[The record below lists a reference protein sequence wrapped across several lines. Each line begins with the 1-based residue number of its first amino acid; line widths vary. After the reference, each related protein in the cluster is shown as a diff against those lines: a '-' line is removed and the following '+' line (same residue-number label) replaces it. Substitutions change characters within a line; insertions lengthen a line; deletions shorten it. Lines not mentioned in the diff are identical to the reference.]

1 MIPSSKLFIAI
12 NLYTFLLTVWLTR
25 GGCKLGVMKPKEKFN
40 MIQHSDRRALEQSK
54 RALGTRKEKRK
65 FIGED
70 PIKGKAPF
78 SSYGAANQCSK
89 SRFSTILCKTPID
102 NWIFQ
107 TIPDTSYHSEW
118 NTINLTKP
126 WLIFTKLRNFFRL
139 QRYIHS
145 ETWQNSQI
153 FNFFYTLQESIRSW
167 L

>member
-1 MIPSSKLFIAI
+1 
-12 NLYTFLLTVWLTR
+12 
-25 GGCKLGVMKPKEKFN
+25 

-118 NTINLTKP
+118 NTINLSHDSSLRSYAISFAYNDTFTPKP
-126 WLIFTKLRNFFRL
+126 GRTLKYLISFIRYKSRLDHDCNFSLSIFL
-139 QRYIHS
+139 TS
-145 ETWQNSQI
+145 SNSC
-153 FNFFYTLQESIRSW
+153 FSSTSDNWMVSK
-167 L
+167 